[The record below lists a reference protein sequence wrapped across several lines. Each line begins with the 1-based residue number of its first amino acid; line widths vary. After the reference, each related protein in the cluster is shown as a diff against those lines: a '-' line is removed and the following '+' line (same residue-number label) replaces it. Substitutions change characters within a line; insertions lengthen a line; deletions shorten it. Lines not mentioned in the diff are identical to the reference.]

1 MLNLIF
7 SNRHFIFTQL
17 GPFKNRFSNP
27 KWYNRSLNIKHYQVF
42 EIIWIVQ
49 RIKDNKIP
57 LQNNLASKTSQPI
70 YKHKLSGCCYETRL
84 LIVVRG
90 AKAIKIFQILVIDP
104 KLVFRF

>member
-1 MLNLIF
+1 MVSQELKYKTLPSFRNCLNF
-7 SNRHFIFTQL
+7 
-17 GPFKNRFSNP
+17 
-27 KWYNRSLNIKHYQVF
+27 
-42 EIIWIVQ
+42 Q
-49 RIKDNKIP
+49 RIKDNEISV
-57 LQNNLASKTSQPI
+57 QNNLASKTSQPI